1 MGCIAALNGGPLA
14 ILTVIQGIAACP
26 APHVF
31 RRLVKGI
38 NSRVH
43 GVSHVFRKI
52 EYFNDFDPKTAKSR
66 QKATRTKKSLAKI
79 NKNIARPRQLF
90 GTSMCFARVSH
101 VFRTRFGKSNI
112 STISIQNTAKSRQK
126 ATRTKKS
133 LAKVNKNMARPRKC
147 VGKSTCFARVS
158 LRTCFRKSSISWFSL
173 QKLLI
178 SPKSYTN

>member
-1 MGCIAALNGGPLA
+1 MGYISALNGGPLA

-52 EYFNDFDPKTAKSR
+52 DYFNDFDPKTAKSR

-79 NKNIARPRQLF
+79 NKKHGSSQTIVRDEHVFR
-90 GTSMCFARVSH
+90 TCFARVSH
-101 VFRTRFGKSNI
+101 
-112 STISIQNTAKSRQK
+112 A
-126 ATRTKKS
+126 
-133 LAKVNKNMARPRKC
+133 
-147 VGKSTCFARVS
+147 
-158 LRTCFRKSSISWFSL
+158 FRKIEYFNDLDS
-173 QKLLI
+173 KHC
-178 SPKSYTN
+178 

>member
-1 MGCIAALNGGPLA
+1 MGYISALNGGPLA

-52 EYFNDFDPKTAKSR
+52 DYFNDFDPKTAKSR

-79 NKNIARPRQLF
+79 NKNMDLAHEARN
-90 GTSMCFARVSH
+90 GSA
-101 VFRTRFGKSNI
+101 G
-112 STISIQNTAKSRQK
+112 A
-126 ATRTKKS
+126 
-133 LAKVNKNMARPRKC
+133 
-147 VGKSTCFARVS
+147 
-158 LRTCFRKSSISWFSL
+158 
-173 QKLLI
+173 
-178 SPKSYTN
+178 